1 MKNISRKC
9 FMTSV
14 VCIILGAILLGAGY
28 ATGGLQNI
36 KHQTAPKKVIK
47 TFDQITALDI
57 DSNFSTITVETGPV
71 QKPTVTYYTHPKFID
86 PIVAT
91 VTGKTLSLSQK
102 PKDLVITGGIEILG
116 FTLNNNR
123 REKNYRSII
132 ITVPE
137 KTSLD
142 EIKGSNVPH
151 TTLSNLTV
159 QKMQFNGNLTL
170 LHTKVKKATITGM
183 LDATKSQLTNLEL
196 KADYSFSN
204 LTDSSVENGTI
215 SLGNGQLT
223 TKDTTLK
230 AVNIQSLHP
239 GGIKA
244 ERTTLEDV
252 TFTVSKSK
260 EEEEENDSYDNSA
273 IFTAHALTLK
283 GTNTVTGGDIDV
295 DITLTEAK
303 AIAYKARTENGKVS
317 LGSQL
322 TPAKIYKESSSD
334 VIAYVAENKAA
345 TGNLVVDLNKGDIT
359 IK

>member
-14 VCIILGAILLGAGY
+14 VCIVLGAILLGAGY
-28 ATGGLQNI
+28 ATGGLQDI
-36 KHQTAPKKVIK
+36 KRQTAPKKVIQ
-47 TFDQITALDI
+47 TFDHVTALDI
-57 DSNFSTITVETGPV
+57 DSSVSTITVETGPV
-71 QKPTVTYYTHPKFID
+71 QRPTVTYYTHPKFID
-86 PIVAT
+86 PIVTT

-102 PKDLVITGGIEILG
+102 PKDVVITGGIEILG
-116 FTLNNNR
+116 FTLNNSR
-123 REKNYRSII
+123 QEKNYRSIT

-137 KTSLD
+137 KTSLN
-142 EIKGSNVPH
+142 EVKGSNVPH

-159 QKMQFNGNLTL
+159 QDMQFDGNLTL

-183 LDATKSQLTNLEL
+183 LEATKSQLTNLEL

-239 GGIKA
+239 GGIEA
-244 ERTTLEDV
+244 ERTTLENV

-260 EEEEENDSYDNSA
+260 EEEENDYYDNDA

-283 GTNTVTGGDIDV
+283 GTNTITGGDIDV
-295 DITLTEAK
+295 DITLTKAK
-303 AIAYKARTENGKVS
+303 AIAYRARTEDGKIS

-322 TPAKIYKESSSD
+322 TPAKIGKESTSD
-334 VIAYVAENKAA
+334 VISYVAENKAA
-345 TGNLVVDLNKGDIT
+345 TGNLKVNLNKGDIT